1 MSWLSK
7 QRNKGA
13 NMKSKNTIKVGHL
26 NTIWINKSHDG
37 FMVAF
42 PTKKAALSRKID
54 VASYAI
60 KYVLAEK
67 K

>member
-1 MSWLSK
+1 
-7 QRNKGA
+7 
-13 NMKSKNTIKVGHL
+13 MKSKNTIKVGHL